1 MSVNKCVFIG
11 RLGKDPD
18 VKVLENGTKVAQ
30 FTIACSERGY
40 TSANGTQ
47 VPERT
52 EWINMVAWR
61 GLAEIVEKY
70 THKGSNIYVEGKF
83 RTRSYETTDGSK
95 RYVTEIYAENIELL
109 EARKDS
115 VPPPPDPMA
124 AAAGSAAPAGGYA
137 AGSSAG
143 GAGAS
148 YAGGTSAGGAGA
160 SYAGGT
166 SAAPPTAQANAGGAA
181 QTSAAS
187 GPATGAQT
195 TRTTPQQQGI
205 DYPDY
210 PGGAAAG
217 QSNIPGDD
225 LPF

>member
-70 THKGSNIYVEGKF
+70 TRKGSNIYVEGKF
-83 RTRSYETTDGSK
+83 RTRSYEATDGSK

-115 VPPPPDPMA
+115 VPPPPDPMTA
-124 AAAGSAAPAGGYA
+124 GAGSAAPAGGNA
-137 AGSSAG
+137 AGR
-143 GAGAS
+143 
-148 YAGGTSAGGAGA
+148 SAGGAGA

-166 SAAPPTAQANAGGAA
+166 SAAPATAQANAAGAA

-187 GPATGAQT
+187 GPATAAQT
-195 TRTTPQQQGI
+195 TRTAPQQQGI

>member
-70 THKGSNIYVEGKF
+70 TRKGSNIYVEGKF
-83 RTRSYETTDGSK
+83 RTRSYEATDGSK

-115 VPPPPDPMA
+115 VLPPPDPMA
-124 AAAGSAAPAGGYA
+124 AGAGSAAPAGGNA
-137 AGSSAG
+137 AGS
-143 GAGAS
+143 
-148 YAGGTSAGGAGA
+148 SAGGAGA

-166 SAAPPTAQANAGGAA
+166 SAAPPTAQANAAGAA

-187 GPATGAQT
+187 GPATAAQT
-195 TRTTPQQQGI
+195 TRTAPQQQGI

>member
-70 THKGSNIYVEGKF
+70 TRKGSNIYVEGKF
-83 RTRSYETTDGSK
+83 RTRSYEATDGSK

-124 AAAGSAAPAGGYA
+124 AGAGSAAPAGGNA

-148 YAGGTSAGGAGA
+148 YAGGTS
-160 SYAGGT
+160 T
-166 SAAPPTAQANAGGAA
+166 APTTAQANAGVAA

-187 GPATGAQT
+187 GPATAAQT
-195 TRTTPQQQGI
+195 TRTAPQQQGI

-225 LPF
+225 LLF

>member
-70 THKGSNIYVEGKF
+70 TRKGSNIYVEGKF
-83 RTRSYETTDGSK
+83 RTRSYEATDGSK

-124 AAAGSAAPAGGYA
+124 AGAGSAAPAGGYA

-148 YAGGTSAGGAGA
+148 YAGGTSA
-160 SYAGGT
+160 
-166 SAAPPTAQANAGGAA
+166 APPTAQANAAGTA
-181 QTSAAS
+181 QTNATS
-187 GPATGAQT
+187 GPATTAQT
-195 TRTTPQQQGI
+195 TRNAPQQQGI

-210 PGGAAAG
+210 PGGSAAG

>member
-70 THKGSNIYVEGKF
+70 TRKGSNIYVEGKF
-83 RTRSYETTDGSK
+83 RTRSYEATDGSK

-124 AAAGSAAPAGGYA
+124 AGAGSAAPAGGNA
-137 AGSSAG
+137 AGS
-143 GAGAS
+143 
-148 YAGGTSAGGAGA
+148 SAGGAGA

-166 SAAPPTAQANAGGAA
+166 SAAPPTAQANAAGAA
-181 QTSAAS
+181 QTNAAS
-187 GPATGAQT
+187 GPATAAQT
-195 TRTTPQQQGI
+195 TRTAPQQQGI

-210 PGGAAAG
+210 PGGTAAC

>member
-70 THKGSNIYVEGKF
+70 TRKGSNIYVEGKF
-83 RTRSYETTDGSK
+83 RTRSYEATDGSK

-124 AAAGSAAPAGGYA
+124 AGAGSAAPAGGNA

-148 YAGGTSAGGAGA
+148 YAGGTSA
-160 SYAGGT
+160 
-166 SAAPPTAQANAGGAA
+166 APTTAQVNAGGAA

-187 GPATGAQT
+187 GPATAAQT
-195 TRTTPQQQGI
+195 TRTAPQQQGI

-210 PGGAAAG
+210 PGGASAG

>member
-70 THKGSNIYVEGKF
+70 TRKGSNIYVEGKF
-83 RTRSYETTDGSK
+83 RTRSYEATDGSK

-115 VPPPPDPMA
+115 VPPPPDPMVA
-124 AAAGSAAPAGGYA
+124 GAGSAAPAGGNA
-137 AGSSAG
+137 SGS
-143 GAGAS
+143 
-148 YAGGTSAGGAGA
+148 SAGGAGA

-166 SAAPPTAQANAGGAA
+166 SAAPPTAQVNAGGAA

-187 GPATGAQT
+187 GPATAAQT
-195 TRTTPQQQGI
+195 TRTAPQQQGI

>member
-70 THKGSNIYVEGKF
+70 TRKGSNIYVEGKF
-83 RTRSYETTDGSK
+83 RTRSYEATDGSK

-124 AAAGSAAPAGGYA
+124 AGAGSAAPAGGNA
-137 AGSSAG
+137 AGS
-143 GAGAS
+143 
-148 YAGGTSAGGAGA
+148 SAGGAGA

-166 SAAPPTAQANAGGAA
+166 SAAPPTAQANAAGAA
-181 QTSAAS
+181 QTNAAS

-195 TRTTPQQQGI
+195 TRTAPQQQGI

>member
-70 THKGSNIYVEGKF
+70 TRKGSNIYVEGKF
-83 RTRSYETTDGSK
+83 RTRSYEATDGSK

-124 AAAGSAAPAGGYA
+124 AGAGSAAPVGGYA

-148 YAGGTSAGGAGA
+148 YAGGTSA
-160 SYAGGT
+160 
-166 SAAPPTAQANAGGAA
+166 APATAQANAGGAA

-187 GPATGAQT
+187 GPATAAQT
-195 TRTTPQQQGI
+195 TRTAPQQQGI

>member
-70 THKGSNIYVEGKF
+70 TRKGSNIYVEGKF
-83 RTRSYETTDGSK
+83 RTRSYEATDGSK

-124 AAAGSAAPAGGYA
+124 AGAGSAAPAGGYA

-148 YAGGTSAGGAGA
+148 YAGGTSA
-160 SYAGGT
+160 
-166 SAAPPTAQANAGGAA
+166 APATAQANAAGAA

-187 GPATGAQT
+187 GPATAAQT
-195 TRTTPQQQGI
+195 TRNAPQQQGI

-210 PGGAAAG
+210 PGGSAAG

>member
-70 THKGSNIYVEGKF
+70 TRKGSNIYVEGKF
-83 RTRSYETTDGSK
+83 RTRSYEATDGSK

-124 AAAGSAAPAGGYA
+124 AGAGSAAPAGGNA

-148 YAGGTSAGGAGA
+148 YAGGTSA
-160 SYAGGT
+160 
-166 SAAPPTAQANAGGAA
+166 APATAQESAPGAA
-181 QTSAAS
+181 QTSATS
-187 GPATGAQT
+187 GPATASQT
-195 TRTTPQQQGI
+195 TRTAPQQQGI

>member
-70 THKGSNIYVEGKF
+70 TRKGSNIYVEGKF
-83 RTRSYETTDGSK
+83 RTRSYEATDGSK

-124 AAAGSAAPAGGYA
+124 AGAGSAAPAGGNA

-148 YAGGTSAGGAGA
+148 YAGGTSAAPATSQAHAAGA
-160 SYAGGT
+160 T
-166 SAAPPTAQANAGGAA
+166 

-187 GPATGAQT
+187 GPATGVHT
-195 TRTTPQQQGI
+195 KRTAPKQQGI

-210 PGGAAAG
+210 PGGVDAG

>member
-70 THKGSNIYVEGKF
+70 TRKGSNIYVEGKF
-83 RTRSYETTDGSK
+83 RTRSYEATDGSK

-115 VPPPPDPMA
+115 VPPPPDPMVA
-124 AAAGSAAPAGGYA
+124 GAGSAAPAGGNA
-137 AGSSAG
+137 AGSSA
-143 GAGAS
+143 S
-148 YAGGTSAGGAGA
+148 GAGA

-166 SAAPPTAQANAGGAA
+166 SAAPATSQANAAGAA

-187 GPATGAQT
+187 GPATAAQT
-195 TRTTPQQQGI
+195 TRTAPQQQGI

-210 PGGAAAG
+210 PGGAAAC

>member
-70 THKGSNIYVEGKF
+70 TRKGSNIYVEGKF
-83 RTRSYETTDGSK
+83 RTRSYEATDGSK

-124 AAAGSAAPAGGYA
+124 AGAGSAAPAGGNA
-137 AGSSAG
+137 AGS
-143 GAGAS
+143 
-148 YAGGTSAGGAGA
+148 SAGGAGA

-166 SAAPPTAQANAGGAA
+166 SAAPPTAQANAAGAA

-187 GPATGAQT
+187 GPATAAQT
-195 TRTTPQQQGI
+195 TRTAPQQQGI

>member
-70 THKGSNIYVEGKF
+70 TRKGSNIYVEGKF
-83 RTRSYETTDGSK
+83 RTRSYEATDGSK

-124 AAAGSAAPAGGYA
+124 AGARSGAPAGGNA
-137 AGSSAG
+137 AGS
-143 GAGAS
+143 
-148 YAGGTSAGGAGA
+148 SAGGAGA

-166 SAAPPTAQANAGGAA
+166 SAAPPTAQGNAGGAG

-195 TRTTPQQQGI
+195 TRTAPQQQGI

>member
-70 THKGSNIYVEGKF
+70 TRKGSNIYVEGKF
-83 RTRSYETTDGSK
+83 RTRSYEATDGSK

-124 AAAGSAAPAGGYA
+124 AGAGSAAPAGGNA

-148 YAGGTSAGGAGA
+148 YAGGTSA
-160 SYAGGT
+160 
-166 SAAPPTAQANAGGAA
+166 APTTAQANAGVAA

-187 GPATGAQT
+187 GPATAAQT
-195 TRTTPQQQGI
+195 TRTAPQQQGI